1 MKVICIDNKN
11 LENQLTINRVYE
23 VDDMTCHDVGDF
35 VFGILKSNLAQGKE
49 EFSVISNTG
58 GGKNFWRF
66 QIRYDAGMNP
76 VSIKSARINIS

>member
-35 VFGILKSNLAQGKE
+35 VFHFVFIKNDKFKYKEYLKD
-49 EFSVISNTG
+49 
-58 GGKNFWRF
+58 RF
-66 QIRYDAGMNP
+66 FTLPEYRND
-76 VSIKSARINIS
+76 KINKLLE